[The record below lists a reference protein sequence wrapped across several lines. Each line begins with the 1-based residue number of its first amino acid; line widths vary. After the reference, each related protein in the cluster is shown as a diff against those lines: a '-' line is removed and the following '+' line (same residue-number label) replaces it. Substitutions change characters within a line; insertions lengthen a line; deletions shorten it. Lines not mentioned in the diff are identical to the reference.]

1 MKRWRTKLALLGGAA
16 ALGLAIPAI
25 GQEAPESLLPPGF
38 GDPETLPPPVEQPPA
53 PPPGTPVVPPEMPV
67 VQSPTLPMSEDELE
81 ALEEELDLPEPIEI
95 PDASRRPLDLVGP
108 LGPPLWGLALGA
120 FGPAH
125 GPYLSSLPDYRLV
138 GILFVRSCYSRCP

>member
-67 VQSPTLPMSEDELE
+67 VQSPTLPMSEEELE
-81 ALEEELDLPEPIEI
+81 ALEEELDLPERSEEHT
-95 PDASRRPLDLVGP
+95 SELQ
-108 LGPPLWGLALGA
+108 
-120 FGPAH
+120 
-125 GPYLSSLPDYRLV
+125 SLMRISYA
-138 GILFVRSCYSRCP
+138 